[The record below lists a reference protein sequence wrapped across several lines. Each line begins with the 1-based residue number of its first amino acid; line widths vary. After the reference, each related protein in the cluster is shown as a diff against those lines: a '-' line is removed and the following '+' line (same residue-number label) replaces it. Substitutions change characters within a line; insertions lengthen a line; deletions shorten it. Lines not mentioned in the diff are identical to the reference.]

1 MTLVLMA
8 AFGLAS
14 WLSAAMLILGLCRAA
29 GRADELGSV
38 GFASDPQSG
47 ALSSESNVVDLSA
60 FRANAHRP
68 EACGLPYFSSLE
80 SRRSLSSLPSVWQVG
95 Q

>member
-14 WLSAAMLILGLCRAA
+14 WLSAAMLVLGLCRAA

-60 FRANAHRP
+60 FRATRTGPKRA
-68 EACGLPYFSSLE
+68 ACPTSAA
-80 SRRSLSSLPSVWQVG
+80 SRAAGP
-95 Q
+95 